1 MREKQSLEE
10 QLAQYPEIRERVE
23 ALLAIVQGEGE
34 EVRRADE
41 VEERVDEQVRGLGRE
56 VIQSWGQRQAG
67 QQERAWSGR
76 RGVTRKEKKSCGG

>member
-23 ALLAIVQGEGE
+23 ALLAIVQGE

-67 QQERAWSGR
+67 QQERAWSSR
-76 RGVTRKEKKSCGG
+76 RGVTRKEKKGCGG